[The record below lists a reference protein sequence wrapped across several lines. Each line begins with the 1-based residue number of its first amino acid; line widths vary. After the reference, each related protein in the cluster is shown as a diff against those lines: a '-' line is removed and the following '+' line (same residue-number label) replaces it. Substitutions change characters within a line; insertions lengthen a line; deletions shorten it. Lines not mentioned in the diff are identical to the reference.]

1 MHPAAAQPETL
12 LRRSESQPDP
22 LYLTLQRRQEDSAK
36 SQEKTDHVV
45 EQEPLEGSVLS
56 LLSTYFPGYPLVLTL
71 VAVGVASVVV
81 IIIGFAIYRR
91 RKRERSYEELG
102 REPTSYSR
110 KSTDASVYG
119 CITQERPINFVVP
132 SMSLPV
138 QHSPGEASLSSG
150 SSPDAILWSR
160 LSLIDS
166 GTSDPSESSLFGGL
180 NPELYKVC
188 HNDTGEDFIFPD
200 DHRGR
205 LWFSLEYDAVKER
218 LVLQLIKAK
227 NFPSRT
233 LGSVNCCDPFVRIFL
248 LPDDRRYLQTK
259 VKKKTCNPKF
269 EEQFIFQVPVRA
281 IEERTLKFSVFDS
294 DKGKRHTL
302 IGHVI
307 YPLKDTD
314 FTTNENTIVWR
325 DLEKD
330 PDENPC
336 FPDLGE
342 LLVSL
347 TYSQN
352 LERLTIT
359 IFEAQGLPIPE
370 DSSVVAGSYV
380 KLTLMIDNKPMKT
393 KKSSVAQKT
402 PEPKYNESFIF
413 RLDSNC
419 VSTASLILQVILAN
433 GNQKDKCLGRTV
445 LGSYM
450 FARGKALDHW
460 NEMLAGNHRQVRY
473 WHKLT

>member
-1 MHPAAAQPETL
+1 MQPTATKPKTL
-12 LRRSESQPDP
+12 PRTPESQ
-22 LYLTLQRRQEDSAK
+22 LHLTMKRRQEEPAK
-36 SQEKTDHVV
+36 PQVQTDPIT
-45 EQEPLEGSVLS
+45 EQEPLDGDVPS
-56 LLSTYFPGYPLVLTL
+56 LRHPLLLTL
-71 VAVGVASVVV
+71 GAVGFASVIA

-91 RKRERSYEELG
+91 WKRQRSYEELG
-102 REPTSYSR
+102 KDSAVERYSR
-110 KSTDASVYG
+110 KSADASIYG
-119 CITQERPINFVVP
+119 CITQERPIDFVVP
-132 SMSLPV
+132 TMSLPV

-188 HNDTGEDFIFPD
+188 HNDTGEEFIFPD

-218 LVLQLIKAK
+218 LVLQLIKGK

-248 LPDDRRYLQTK
+248 LPDERRYLQTK
-259 VKKKTCNPKF
+259 VAKKTCNPKF
-269 EEQFIFQVPVRA
+269 EEQFIFQV
-281 IEERTLKFSVFDS
+281 S
-294 DKGKRHTL
+294 
-302 IGHVI
+302 
-307 YPLKDTD
+307 
-314 FTTNENTIVWR
+314 
-325 DLEKD
+325 
-330 PDENPC
+330 
-336 FPDLGE
+336 PDLGE

-359 IFEAQGLPIPE
+359 IFEAQGLQIPE
-370 DSSVVAGSYV
+370 DSSMAGSYV
-380 KLTLMIDNKPMKT
+380 KLTLMIDNKPVKT
-393 KKSSVAQKT
+393 KKSSVARKT
-402 PEPKYNESFIF
+402 AEPKNNETFIF
-413 RLDSNC
+413 RLGSNC
-419 VSTASLILQVILAN
+419 VSTASLILQVIVAN
-433 GNQKDKCLGRTV
+433 GNQKDKCLGRIV

-450 FARGKALDHW
+450 FARGKALEHW
-460 NEMLAGNHRQVRY
+460 NEIVAGNHHQVRY